1 MVVWRIMLPDVVASA
16 IAADSLGYHSV
27 ARLIIEQQLS
37 PAAIARL
44 FAMSASPDAGHVAA
58 VVILAAATARF
69 NSCRQGFNGSVERDL
84 ALRLLGGETLLAKA
98 DKQAVAIV
106 RDHWR
111 EITAAR
117 AQPWPVAVGELRG
130 HPPAR
135 GMTPSVK

>member
-44 FAMSASPDAGHVAA
+44 FSLSASPDAGHDAA
-58 VVILAAATARF
+58 VILLAGATARHHA
-69 NSCRQGFNGSVERDL
+69 NPINWNGDTELEL
-84 ALRLLGGETLLAKA
+84 AVQLLGGDTLLAAA
-98 DKQAVAIV
+98 DKQAVKLV

-111 EITAAR
+111 EIAA
-117 AQPWPVAVGELRG
+117 A
-130 HPPAR
+130 
-135 GMTPSVK
+135 